1 MIKITNN
8 CRFLVVLVLCCFF
21 AGCNATDTNNSNT
34 PVISGAPPG
43 TTFPMP
49 PPNGASIASMGWESD
64 GKRAVF
70 SEYKGKVLVLDFYAT
85 WCMPCR
91 DSVPHLIG
99 LQKKHEDK
107 GLVVVGLNV
116 GGADDEP
123 EVPAFAKEFGIQ
135 YTLAIPDK
143 DLVTFLLSD
152 YDVIPQTFVFDR
164 QGQLIERFIG
174 YGSGTG
180 ARIDA
185 AVEKGLQ
192 TPAP

>member
-1 MIKITNN
+1 
-8 CRFLVVLVLCCFF
+8 
-21 AGCNATDTNNSNT
+21 
-34 PVISGAPPG
+34 
-43 TTFPMP
+43 
-49 PPNGASIASMGWESD
+49 MGWESD
-64 GKRAVF
+64 GKRSVF

-85 WCMPCR
+85 WCVPCR

-116 GGADDEP
+116 GGPGDDQ

-135 YTLAIPDK
+135 YTLAMPDK

-164 QGQLIERFIG
+164 QGQLVERFIG
-174 YGSGTG
+174 FASGTG

-192 TPAP
+192 TTAP